1 MPSAG
6 LLAVFAVAT
15 FALTVT
21 PGPGVLYVVG
31 RSVGGGRRAG
41 LASMLGIETG
51 EAVYIAGTAL
61 GITALIATSAIALSI
76 LRYGGA
82 AYLVLLGIRAWRQKE
97 EGGPL
102 AGPEHAAGAEPG
114 GRLAAGQAGAGS
126 SAVRQWGAYGR
137 GLVVQ
142 LLNPK
147 VAVFFLAYFPQFIR
161 PGGPV
166 APQVLLLGAVYL
178 AIAVVTDA
186 CYVLL
191 ASWLAIRIAR
201 TERARRRRARI
212 SALTY
217 FVLAGLALAA
227 GDRGAGAKAIASSL
241 T

>member
-1 MPSAG
+1 MPDPR
-6 LLAVFAVAT
+6 LLGVFALAT
-15 FALTVT
+15 FILTVT

-31 RSVGGGRRAG
+31 RSVGGGRRTG

-51 EAVYIAGTAL
+51 EAVYIAGAAL
-61 GITALIATSAIALSI
+61 GITALLATSPVALSV

-82 AYLVLLGIRAWRQKE
+82 AYLVLLGIRAWRDAGRGE
-97 EGGPL
+97 AEGEPDGEVAR
-102 AGPEHAAGAEPG
+102 AGNWA
-114 GRLAAGQAGAGS
+114 
-126 SAVRQWGAYGR
+126 AYGR

-161 PGGPV
+161 TGEPV
-166 APQVLLLGAVYL
+166 APQVVLLGAIYI
-178 AIAVVTDA
+178 AIAMSIDT

-191 ASWLAIRIAR
+191 ASWLADRLAR

-217 FVLAGLALAA
+217 FALALAA
-227 GDRGAGAKAIASSL
+227 LVLGDRGSGARALVPAP
-241 T
+241 